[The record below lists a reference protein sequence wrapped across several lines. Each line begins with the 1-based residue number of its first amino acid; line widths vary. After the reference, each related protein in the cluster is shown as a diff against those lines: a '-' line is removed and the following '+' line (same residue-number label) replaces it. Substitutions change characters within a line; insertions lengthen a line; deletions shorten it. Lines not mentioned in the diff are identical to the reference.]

1 MGNMDYNIVMAEPN
15 KLKRKS
21 TDAFPGWDKLVKS
34 AKRSIDDYIDEYYM
48 SSSGSLFI
56 TLRFQQRAKGIKGT
70 SLSIR
75 RHCRH
80 ISLKA
85 LRKSEEICS
94 QCGSKRKYLET
105 CCPIK

>member
-1 MGNMDYNIVMAEPN
+1 MSYNTVMSEPK

-21 TDAFPGWDKLVKS
+21 TDTFPGWNKLVES

-56 TLRFQQRAKGIKGT
+56 TLKFQPRTRDTKGT

-80 ISLKA
+80 ISLKV